1 MKTTCVIVST
11 YERPRALNRVLEGLS
26 HQLVTPTQVIVADDG
41 SGKETVGV
49 IQYWQ
54 RAGLMVHHCWQPD
67 EGFRKALILNR
78 SIKLATAEVL
88 IFLDGD
94 CVPLPSFVRDHRDM
108 HEESCIHAGGRVLVG
123 QALTT
128 DIETVGMGGISL
140 LNLVLRYFKGEI
152 NRFAPLLCLPD
163 GAWRKIKPLNWESV
177 RGCNFS
183 VSRRHMLA
191 VDGFES
197 AMVGWGLEDSEVA
210 LRLINSGLTVKSL
223 RFAAPVLHLWHSE
236 ASRENFESNERHLN
250 EVRLSARILAR
261 AGVSALSS

>member
-1 MKTTCVIVST
+1 
-11 YERPRALNRVLEGLS
+11 
-26 HQLVTPTQVIVADDG
+26 VIVADDG
-41 SGKETVGV
+41 SGNETAEV
-49 IQYWQ
+49 IQYWH
-54 RAGLMVHHCWQPD
+54 RAGLEIQHCWQPD

-78 SIKLATAEVL
+78 SIKLATAEIL

-123 QALTT
+123 QALTAQ
-128 DIETVGMGGISL
+128 IEAVGMGGISV
-140 LNLVLRYFKGEI
+140 LNLLLRYFKGEI

-163 GAWRKIKPLNWESV
+163 GGWRKSKPGNWESV

-197 AMVGWGLEDSEVA
+197 AMVGWGLEDSEVT

-223 RFAAPVLHLWHSE
+223 RFAAPVLHLWHPE
-236 ASRENFESNERHLN
+236 ASRDNLKSNERYLN
-250 EVRLSARILAR
+250 EVRLNARILAH
-261 AGVSALSS
+261 AGVSALS

>member
-1 MKTTCVIVST
+1 
-11 YERPRALNRVLEGLS
+11 
-26 HQLVTPTQVIVADDG
+26 VIVADDG
-41 SGKETVGV
+41 SGGDTAEV

-54 RAGLMVHHCWQPD
+54 RAGLEVQHCWQPD
-67 EGFRKALILNR
+67 EGFRKTLILNR
-78 SIKLATAEVL
+78 SIKLATAEIL

-123 QALTT
+123 QALTAQ
-128 DIETVGMGGISL
+128 IEAVGMGGISV
-140 LNLVLRYFKGEI
+140 LNLILRYFKGEI

-163 GAWRKIKPLNWESV
+163 GGWRKSKPDDWESV

-183 VSRRHMLA
+183 VCRRHMLA

-197 AMVGWGLEDSEVA
+197 AIVGWGLEDSEVA

-223 RFAAPVLHLWHSE
+223 RFAAPVLHLWHPE
-236 ASRENFESNERHLN
+236 ASRENVKSNERYLN
-250 EVRLSARILAR
+250 EVRASARILAHS
-261 AGVSALSS
+261 GVSALP

>member
-11 YERPRALNRVLEGLS
+11 YERPSALNRVLEGLS
-26 HQLVTPTQVIVADDG
+26 RQLVTPTQVIVADDG
-41 SGKETVGV
+41 SGKETAEV

-54 RAGLMVHHCWQPD
+54 RVGLGVQHCWQPD

-78 SIKLATAEVL
+78 SIKLATAQIL

-94 CVPLPSFVRDHRDM
+94 CVPLPSFVCDHLDM
-108 HEESCIHAGGRVLVG
+108 HEESCIHAGARVLVG

-128 DIETVGMGGISL
+128 QIEAGGIDGVSL
-140 LNLVLRYFKGEI
+140 VGLILRYFKGEI

-163 GAWRKIKPLNWESV
+163 GAWRKAKPLNWESV

-223 RFAAPVLHLWHSE
+223 RFAAPVLHLWHPE
-236 ASRENFESNERHLN
+236 ASRGNLKSNERYLD
-250 EVRLSARILAR
+250 EVRLNARVLAH
-261 AGVSALSS
+261 AGVSALY